1 MSKLN
6 GIKYEQQS
14 EIAPNSYGDNVRR
27 NRVAQYH
34 RGCIGTKLNWT
45 RYKIDLK
52 GMNKRQIQH
61 NISRTLESAENVY
74 TSKFAIGF
82 EIEKNTLSREVL
94 SGRRELLGLFPTLFS
109 AIENDGSVA
118 HNGSDGYEA
127 ITNIL
132 PLIPSSKWRNKI
144 FNLMHES
151 RYFIEEEFS
160 SSNAFYNDA
169 YKCGGHVS
177 ISSNDY
183 GDSKHFLNAM
193 RPYLGIVYAMN
204 RKRLANRYCL
214 GNINCPINPT
224 NAITRRDNKYNAI
237 QLKSYGVVEFRLWSR
252 VTSVNQLKNR
262 YALMHEIAQASKT
275 LISKDAF
282 SSRIRPIIMRMY
294 NNDAAKVDSL
304 LKLAKSFDKM
314 LTKNVLDENVIP
326 YIYAYRNNNLADSD
340 QRNASIQQ
348 MFFTQKGYRMWKRG
362 EVEFSKMVG

>member
-52 GMNKRQIQH
+52 GLNKRQIQH
-61 NISRTLESAENVY
+61 NITRTLESAENVY

-94 SGRRELLGLFPTLFS
+94 SGRRELLGLFPTFFS

-275 LISKDAF
+275 LISKNAF

>member
-14 EIAPNSYGDNVRR
+14 ATAPNSYGDIVRR
-27 NRVAQYH
+27 DRVAHYH
-34 RGCIGTKLNWT
+34 RGCINTKLNWT

-52 GMNKRQIQH
+52 GMNKRQIQN
-61 NISRTLESAENVY
+61 NITRTLESAQNVY

-132 PLIPSSKWRNKI
+132 PLLPSSKWRNKI

-151 RYFIEEEFS
+151 KYFIDDEYS
-160 SSNAFYNDA
+160 SSNAFYNHA
-169 YKCGGHVS
+169 FKCGGHVS

-183 GDSKHFLNAM
+183 ENSKHFLNAM

-214 GNINCPINPT
+214 GNVNVPINPE

-237 QLKSYGVVEFRLWSR
+237 QLKSNGVVEFRLWSR

-275 LISKDAF
+275 LISKAAF
-282 SSRIRPIIMRMY
+282 NSRIRPIIMRMY
-294 NNDAAKVDSL
+294 NNDAAKVDMIF
-304 LKLAKSFDKM
+304 KLAKSFDKM
-314 LTKNVLDENVIP
+314 LTKNIIDEHIIP
-326 YIYAYRNNNLADSD
+326 FIYAYYNNES
-340 QRNASIQQ
+340 NAIARRY
-348 MFFTQKGYRMWKRG
+348 FTQKSYIMWKRG
-362 EVEFSKMVG
+362 EVKFSQMVG

>member
-14 EIAPNSYGDNVRR
+14 ATAPNSYGDIVRR
-27 NRVAQYH
+27 DRVAHYH
-34 RGCIGTKLNWT
+34 RGCINTKLNWT

-52 GMNKRQIQH
+52 GMNKRQIQN
-61 NISRTLESAENVY
+61 NITRTLESAQNVY

-132 PLIPSSKWRNKI
+132 PLLPSSKWRNKI

-151 RYFIEEEFS
+151 KYFIDDEYS
-160 SSNAFYNDA
+160 SSNAFYNHA
-169 YKCGGHVS
+169 FKCGGHVS

-183 GDSKHFLNAM
+183 ENSKHFLNAM

-214 GNINCPINPT
+214 GNVNVPINPE

-237 QLKSYGVVEFRLWSR
+237 QLKSNGVVEFRLWSR

-275 LISKDAF
+275 LISKAAF
-282 SSRIRPIIMRMY
+282 NSRIRPIIMRMY
-294 NNDAAKVDSL
+294 NNDAAKVDMIF
-304 LKLAKSFDKM
+304 KLAKSFDKM
-314 LTKNVLDENVIP
+314 LTKNIIDEHIIP
-326 YIYAYRNNNLADSD
+326 FIYAYYNNES
-340 QRNASIQQ
+340 NAIARRY
-348 MFFTQKGYRMWKRG
+348 FTQKSYRMWKRG
-362 EVEFSKMVG
+362 EVKFSQMVG

>member
-14 EIAPNSYGDNVRR
+14 ATALNQRGDIVRR
-27 NRVAQYH
+27 DRVAHYH
-34 RGCIGTKLNWT
+34 QGCIGTKLNFT

-52 GMNKRQIQH
+52 GMNKRQIQN
-61 NISRTLESAENVY
+61 NITRTLESAENVY

-204 RKRLANRYCL
+204 RKRLANRFCL
-214 GNINCPINPT
+214 GNVNCPIDPA

-237 QLKSYGVVEFRLWSR
+237 QLKSRGVVEFRLWSR

-275 LISKDAF
+275 LISKNAF
-282 SSRIRPIIMRMY
+282 NSRIRPIIMRMY
-294 NNDAAKVDSL
+294 NNDTAKVDML
-304 LKLAKSFDKM
+304 FKLAKSFDKM
-314 LTKNVLDENVIP
+314 LTKNVVDENVIP
-326 YIYAYRNNNLADSD
+326 FIYSYLNNNS
-340 QRNASIQQ
+340 NAIERRY
-348 MFFTQKGYRMWKRG
+348 FTQKSYRMWKRG
-362 EVEFSKMVG
+362 EVKFSKMVG

>member
-1 MSKLN
+1 
-6 GIKYEQQS
+6 
-14 EIAPNSYGDNVRR
+14 
-27 NRVAQYH
+27 
-34 RGCIGTKLNWT
+34 
-45 RYKIDLK
+45 
-52 GMNKRQIQH
+52 
-61 NISRTLESAENVY
+61 
-74 TSKFAIGF
+74 
-82 EIEKNTLSREVL
+82 
-94 SGRRELLGLFPTLFS
+94 LFS